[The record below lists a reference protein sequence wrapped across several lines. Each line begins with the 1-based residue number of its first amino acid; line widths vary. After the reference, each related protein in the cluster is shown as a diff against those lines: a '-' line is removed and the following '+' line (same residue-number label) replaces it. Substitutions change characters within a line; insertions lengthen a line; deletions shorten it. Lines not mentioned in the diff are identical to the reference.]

1 MIPSRKVIL
10 SAITLIMLASCGA
23 SKSNKQGLSMKPP
36 IAAIEPYEMTIHD
49 HTRTDNYFWLN
60 DRENPEVIKY
70 LEEENAYTENA
81 LADTKQ
87 LQEDLYKEMRAR
99 IKEDDESVP
108 YKDNGYFYYTRFEE
122 GKEYRLHCRRKD
134 SIESPEEVFIDENEL
149 AEGHDYFSLGG
160 IEISDDNK
168 IAAFGIDTVSRRLYT
183 IHFKNL
189 ETGEM
194 YYETIP
200 NCSGGGAWAK
210 DNKTFFYIAK
220 DTETLRTNRIL
231 RHELGSDVH
240 TDVEVF
246 KENDETFTCYAWRTK
261 SKDYVMIGSFQ
272 TVSSEFQMLDAGNP
286 TGKFKMIQPRERD
299 HEYSVSHFEDKF
311 YIVTNWNAKNF
322 RLMETSVDK
331 PSKENWKEVIA
342 HRPETMLEEVEIFKN
357 FMVVAE
363 RTNGLPELRVINQK
377 TGDEHYLNFGEEAY
391 TSYLGTNMDFDTEV
405 LRYGY
410 SSLTTPWSTLD
421 YNMSTK
427 EKTLLKEQEVL
438 GDFDRTNYQ
447 TERVMVKADDGT
459 QVPMSIVYRKGL
471 KMDGSNPTLLYAYG
485 SYGSS
490 TDPYFSSVRLS
501 LLDRGFVYAIA
512 HIRGGQEMG
521 RSWYEDGKLLK
532 KKNTF
537 TDFINCGEYLIE
549 NKYTTNNDLFAM
561 GGSAGGLLMG
571 AIVNMRP
578 DLWKGVVAAVPF
590 VDVVTTML
598 DESIPLTTGEYD
610 EWGNPNEKEYYDYIL
625 SYSPYDNVEAH
636 DYPNMLVTTGLHD
649 SQVQYWEP
657 AKWVAKLRVNKTDYN
672 LLLLHTNMEA
682 GHGGASGR
690 FEALKETAMEYVF
703 MFKLSGIR
711 K

>member
-1 MIPSRKVIL
+1 MTRNYLII
-10 SAITLIMLASCGA
+10 AITLLAACQQKKNES
-23 SKSNKQGLSMKPP
+23 SMTPP
-36 IAAIEPYEMTIHD
+36 IAEKQPHEMTIHG
-49 HTRTDNYFWLN
+49 HTRTDNYFWLKE
-60 DRENPEVIKY
+60 REDEKVIQY
-70 LEEENAYTENA
+70 LEEENAYTSEV

-87 LQEDLYKEMRAR
+87 FQEDLYKEMRAR

-108 YKDNGYFYYTRFEE
+108 YKDNGYYYYTRYEE
-122 GKEYRLHCRRKD
+122 GKEYALRCRKQG
-134 SIESPEEVFIDENEL
+134 SLEAEEQVFIDENEM
-149 AEGHDYFSLGG
+149 AEGHDYFALGG
-160 IEISDDNK
+160 IQVSDDNK
-168 IAAFGIDTVSRRLYT
+168 IVAFGIDTVSRRLYT
-183 IHFKNL
+183 IQFKNL

-194 YYETIP
+194 YPERIP

-220 DTETLRTNRIL
+220 DPETLRTNKIMK
-231 RHELGSDVH
+231 HVLGTDASK
-240 TDVEVF
+240 DVEVF
-246 KENDETFTCYAWRTK
+246 SEDDETFSCYTWRSK
-261 SKDYVMIGSFQ
+261 SKDYIFIGSFQ
-272 TVSSEFQMLDAGNP
+272 TVSSEYRMLDADNP
-286 TGKFKMIQPRERD
+286 DGEFTVIQPRERD
-299 HEYSVSHFEDKF
+299 HEYNVSHFEDKL
-311 YIVTNWNAKNF
+311 YIVTNWAAKNF

-331 PSKENWKEVIA
+331 PGKENWEEVIA
-342 HRPETMLEEVEIFKN
+342 HRPETLLENIEIFKN
-357 FMVVAE
+357 YLVVDE
-363 RTNGLPELRVINQK
+363 RTNGLSQLRIIDQRN
-377 TGDEHYLNFGEEAY
+377 GDEHYMDFGEEAY
-391 TSYLGTNMDFDTEV
+391 TSYIGTNMDFDTEV

-427 EKTLLKEQEVL
+427 EKTLLKEQPVL
-438 GDFDRTNYQ
+438 GDFDRNNYH
-447 TERVMVKADDGT
+447 TERVMVTADDGT
-459 QVPMSIVYRKGL
+459 QVPMSIVYRKGIE
-471 KMDGSNPTLLYAYG
+471 KDGTNPTLLYAYG

-490 TDPYFSSVRLS
+490 MDPYFSSTRLS
-501 LLDRGFVYAIA
+501 LLDRGFVYALA

-521 RSWYEDGKLLK
+521 RQWYEDGKLLK

-549 NKYTTNNDLFAM
+549 NNYTTSDGLFAM

-590 VDVVTTML
+590 VDVITTML
-598 DESIPLTTGEYD
+598 DESIPLTTSEYD

-625 SYSPYDNVEAH
+625 SYSPYDNVKEQ

-657 AKWVAKLRVNKTDYN
+657 AKWVAKLRDKKTDDN

-690 FEALKETAMEYVF
+690 FEALKETAMEYAF
-703 MFKLSGIR
+703 MFKLAGIS